1 MVSKHKLKL
10 NIAKALLR
18 HAEVRDPYI
27 KEHSLN
33 VARIAKNIAI
43 EMGLNKDQIF
53 NIKIAGM
60 LHDIGK
66 TYIDSNI
73 LHKPGILNDLEFDM
87 IKKHAKLGYEFL
99 LAFKVLGRIPWI
111 VLRHHEN
118 IDGSGYPYKLKRN
131 DLCIESK
138 IIRVADTYEA
148 MTFRR
153 PYRIE
158 LEYGAALNELK
169 KNSGKFYDEDVVN
182 AVFSMMGKGLLQ
194 DNNRINDVVEIKNKK
209 KKIIIIRKKL
219 VRGKFF

>member
-1 MVSKHKLKL
+1 MISKHKMKL
-10 NIAKALLR
+10 NIAKALLK

-73 LHKPGILNDLEFDM
+73 LHKPGMLNELEFDT
-87 IKKHAKLGYEFL
+87 IKKHVKLGYEFL

-118 IDGSGYPYKLKRN
+118 IDGTGYPYKIKEC
-131 DLCIESK
+131 DLPIEAR

-153 PYRIE
+153 PYRVE

-169 KNSGKFYDEDVVN
+169 KNSGKFYDKDVVK
-182 AVFSMMGKGLLQ
+182 AVFNMMGKGLLQ
-194 DNNRINDVVEIKNKK
+194 DNNKINNVVEIKTKK
-209 KKIIIIRKKL
+209 KKIIIVRKKL
-219 VRGKFF
+219 IRGKYF